1 MYVRHTYTFWIVG
14 ILARPKSTWPTNIHR
29 VWVPKQ
35 CTQRIH
41 YAIMLYVVCVS
52 CQRTEQEK
60 MFLWHILVSKWIPS
74 LARFAFHSVCL
85 CTHHFSFLTF
95 CLLLLLLLSIFV
107 ISLIFCH
114 IFAPSPPPF
123 VIRSLH
129 SLSLCLYPNC
139 CECFNITRKQQ
150 KRHVHNVLCKRVLH
164 SHLYLS
170 HKSRCLAWIL
180 LHNYGI
186 KLCARMCMPCE
197 WVVVS
202 VCWAP
207 YTTTTAFTISLVP
220 TLAVLSFSYISHVVN
235 TIANIPYHLIC
246 YDCLHDTHRHPNERA
261 TRKTCAFRSNFS
273 LPVPNDTLP

>member
-41 YAIMLYVVCVS
+41 YAIMLYVVCVCVS

-95 CLLLLLLLSIFV
+95 CLLLLLPSIFV
-107 ISLIFCH
+107 FSLIFCH
-114 IFAPSPPPF
+114 IFAASSPPL

-202 VCWAP
+202 M
-207 YTTTTAFTISLVP
+207 LG
-220 TLAVLSFSYISHVVN
+220 TLHYNYCVYYFSCAHSCCFIFLLYLS
-235 TIANIPYHLIC
+235 
-246 YDCLHDTHRHPNERA
+246 RR
-261 TRKTCAFRSNFS
+261 
-273 LPVPNDTLP
+273 